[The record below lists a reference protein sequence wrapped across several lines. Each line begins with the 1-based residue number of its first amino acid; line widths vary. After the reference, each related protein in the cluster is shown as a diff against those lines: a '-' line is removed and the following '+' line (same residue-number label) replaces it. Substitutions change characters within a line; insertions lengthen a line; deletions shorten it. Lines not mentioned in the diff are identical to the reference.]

1 MEKVTVTNMRDKMPL
16 NALPDY
22 NLFGLEEQSYE
33 KAKVVVLPV
42 PYDSTLTY
50 RAGAREAP
58 QAIINAS
65 RNMELYSH
73 ELGKDISELGI
84 YTLQAM
90 APDLS
95 SPERMVAG
103 IKREVGLLLD
113 DGKMPL
119 LLGGEHTITLGALQA
134 FKEKGLELSVLDFDA
149 HTDSRQEI
157 FGSRYTHATVMARA
171 KELYPSIL
179 QVGIRSVD
187 AISAAALDKEQTI
200 TRDDVRE
207 SGTGEIVSRITE
219 GTGDVLYLTFDFD
232 ALDPAE
238 MPSVG
243 TPEPDGLR
251 FAEVMSIIRG
261 VGRKK
266 KLIGADF
273 VELSPIPYM
282 HAPDF
287 LAAKLIYLA
296 LGYFMLGGE

>member
-1 MEKVTVTNMRDKMPL
+1 MPAVDSVQDNVPL
-16 NALPDY
+16 NRMPPF
-22 NLFGLEEQSYE
+22 NLFGLEEQDYS
-33 KAKVVVLPV
+33 KAKVAVLPV

-50 RAGAREAP
+50 KTGAREGP
-58 QAIINAS
+58 NAIIDAS
-65 RNMELYSH
+65 RNIELYSH
-73 ELGKDISELGI
+73 ELGRDISELGI
-84 YTLQAM
+84 YTLRAM

-95 SPERMVAG
+95 SPENMIAG

-113 DGKMPL
+113 DGKLPL

-134 FKEKGLELSVLDFDA
+134 FKEKGVELSILDFDA

-157 FGSRYTHATVMARA
+157 FGSRYTHATVMARST
-171 KELYPSIL
+171 ELYPNIF
-179 QVGIRSVD
+179 QVGIRSMD
-187 AISAAALDKEQTI
+187 ATSSASLDRGKTI

-207 SGTGEIVSRITE
+207 KGTDAIVSQIVE
-219 GTGDVLYLTFDFD
+219 GTGDALYLTFDMD

-251 FAEVMSIIRG
+251 FAEAMDIIKG

-266 KLIGADF
+266 KLLGADF
-273 VELSPIPYM
+273 VELSPIPHM

-287 LAAKLIYLA
+287 LAAKLIYLT
-296 LGYFMLGGE
+296 LGYSMFGGK